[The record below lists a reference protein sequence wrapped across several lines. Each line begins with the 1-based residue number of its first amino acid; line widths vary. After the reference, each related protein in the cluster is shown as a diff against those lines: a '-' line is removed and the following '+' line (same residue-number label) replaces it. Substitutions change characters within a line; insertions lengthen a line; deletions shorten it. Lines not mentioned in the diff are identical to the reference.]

1 MKRHNIKNN
10 NVKNNNVKTHNIMR
24 LTINMEIQKL
34 R

>member
-10 NVKNNNVKTHNIMR
+10 NVNNNNVKTNNIMR

>member
-10 NVKNNNVKTHNIMR
+10 NVKNNEVKTNNIMR